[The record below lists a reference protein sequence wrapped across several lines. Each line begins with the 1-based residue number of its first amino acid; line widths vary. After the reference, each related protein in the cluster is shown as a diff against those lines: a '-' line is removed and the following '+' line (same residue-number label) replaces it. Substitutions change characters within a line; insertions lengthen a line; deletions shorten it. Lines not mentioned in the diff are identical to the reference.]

1 MERPDKNTNS
11 NDHSNVNIKI
21 QQREREP
28 KEKRGEYVTDSRERD
43 VLICVQGYTR

>member
-21 QQREREP
+21 QQRKRTKGEER
-28 KEKRGEYVTDSRERD
+28 GGYVTDSREGD
-43 VLICVQGYTR
+43 IC